1 MSRVFNNFRALSP
14 DASVIQIN
22 TLAQIMTM
30 QFKLTITLA
39 VERRLS
45 LSQRNLLAKLSGWLQ
60 LRRYFAFEG
69 ERLAEC
75 LRHNSRVH
83 ECLRYCLAI
92 AWRRVRRRLARI
104 P

>member
-22 TLAQIMTM
+22 TLAQIMAM

-45 LSQRNLLAKLSGWLQ
+45 LSQRNLLAKLSG
-60 LRRYFAFEG
+60 
-69 ERLAEC
+69 
-75 LRHNSRVH
+75 
-83 ECLRYCLAI
+83 
-92 AWRRVRRRLARI
+92 
-104 P
+104 